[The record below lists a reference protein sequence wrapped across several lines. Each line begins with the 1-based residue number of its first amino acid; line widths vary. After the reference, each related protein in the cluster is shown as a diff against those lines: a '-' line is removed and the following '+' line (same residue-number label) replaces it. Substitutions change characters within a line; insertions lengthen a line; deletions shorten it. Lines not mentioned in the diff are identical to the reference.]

1 MKKSL
6 SLQIKFKKQKNT
18 FMKKTFFLLLLVA
31 TTNFV
36 SAQQDKFKFGTCPE
50 ELLQMKRY
58 DKDADAAA
66 LVIYEKSDSY
76 YSLNGATGDF
86 EIKTEYVIRIKI
98 FTQEGAEN
106 YGSAEITFVEGSDKM
121 GSENIDGLVGYT
133 YNLENGKIVR
143 TKLSKEYIF
152 TEDVN
157 DYIKR
162 LKFAL
167 PQVKVGSV
175 IEYKYSKNSPFY
187 YDPDHF
193 TFQRDIPVKYS
204 CYRLKV
210 PEYFTMN
217 RAKKGYHQEYIK
229 QRKEKTNDSFIIGG
243 DVLRC
248 TAEEFTYEVKDLPS
262 LKDEDFIW
270 NFDDYRAGIMFEIRS
285 LQVPGK
291 IYRTYSKTW
300 ANVAGALADY
310 EYFGKQFDEKNILKK
325 EIPEV
330 LKNQA
335 TDIDSIRAILNL
347 VRSKVKFNDRRT
359 LIVRNQNKALKE
371 GLGTSGEVN
380 AILLNALKNAGFRA
394 YPVAMSLRSEGRL
407 RWDFPSQ
414 KMLNY
419 FVVLVRSKGKEYYL
433 DATKEYTDINVLP
446 LDCLVEKALIIYDRT
461 FNLSDLTE
469 IGTNSNK
476 THLVLNF
483 NENGILTGKKM
494 EIYSGNMAYSFKQ
507 NYEKSENEKKH
518 TELLEIRN
526 EVEISNYKTDKRTAQ
541 NLSFTESYDFIKKSI
556 TLNEDVLSFN
566 PLLFTAMTTN
576 AMKAETRKLPVEF
589 TFPYEHQINVN
600 LTIPQGWV
608 LDEMPQSEKI
618 IFENGEIEMVYIAK
632 QSLNGVQIQCTFKQ
646 NIVFIPADYYKSLR
660 DFWYKMF
667 NKQNE
672 MITIKRSK
680 E

>member
-1 MKKSL
+1 MRKIL
-6 SLQIKFKKQKNT
+6 
-18 FMKKTFFLLLLVA
+18 FLLLLTA

-36 SAQQDKFKFGTCPE
+36 FAQQDKFKFGTCPE
-50 ELLQMKRY
+50 ELLQMKNY

-76 YSLNGATGDF
+76 YSLNGSTGDF

-106 YGSAEITFVEGSDKM
+106 YGSAEIPFVEGSDKM
-121 GSENIDGLVGYT
+121 ASESIDGLVGYT
-133 YNLENGKIVR
+133 YNLENGKIIR
-143 TKLSKEYIF
+143 EKLSKEYIF
-152 TEDVN
+152 TEDFD

-167 PQVKVGSV
+167 PQVKIGSV
-175 IEYKYSKNSPFY
+175 VEYKYTKNSPFY
-187 YDPDHF
+187 YDPDNF
-193 TFQRDIPVKYS
+193 TFQRDIPVQYS

-210 PEYFTMN
+210 PEYFSMN
-217 RAKKGYHQEYIK
+217 RRTMGYEPIRIK
-229 QRKEKTNDSFIIGG
+229 TEKTNDSFIIGG
-243 DVLRC
+243 NVLHC
-248 TAEEFTYEVKDLPS
+248 TSEEITAEVRNLPS
-262 LKDEDFIW
+262 LKDEEFVW
-270 NFDDYRAGIMFEIRS
+270 NTDDYKTGITFEIRS
-285 LQVPGK
+285 LQVPGI

-347 VRSKVKFNDRRT
+347 VREKVKFNDRRT
-359 LIVRNQNKALKE
+359 LIVSNQNKALKE

-380 AILLNALKNAGFRA
+380 AILLNALKNAGFKV
-394 YPVAMSLRSEGRL
+394 YPVAISLRSKGRL
-407 RWDFPSQ
+407 FWGYPSQ
-414 KMLNY
+414 KSLNY
-419 FVVLVRSKGKEYYL
+419 FVVLVRNNGKEYYL

-446 LDCLVEKALIIYDRT
+446 VDCLVETGLIIYDKT
-461 FNLSDLTE
+461 FTLSDLTK
-469 IGTNSNK
+469 IGINSNK
-476 THLVLNF
+476 THLILNF

-494 EIYSGNMAYSFKQ
+494 EVYSGEFAYSFKQ
-507 NYEKSENEKKH
+507 NYEKSENEEKYI
-518 TELLEIRN
+518 ENLETKD
-526 EVEISNYKTDKRTAQ
+526 EVEILNYKTDKRTAQ

-589 TFPYEHQINVN
+589 FYPYEHQINVN
-600 LTIPQGWV
+600 LTIPQGWL
-608 LDEMPQSEKI
+608 LDEMPKSERI
-618 IFENGEIEMVYIAK
+618 IFKDGKIEMTYIAK
-632 QSLNGVQIQCTFKQ
+632 QTANGVQIQCTFKQ
-646 NIVFIPADYYKSLR
+646 NLVIVPATDYEILR

-672 MITIKRSK
+672 MITIKK
-680 E
+680 Q